1 MTLIIQKPTG
11 AKLNLAKTF
20 AVQNYMWEF
29 PAQYGLWSPANITT
43 ALWLD
48 AADASTVTTD
58 GSAVSQW
65 NDKSSNA
72 RHASQVTASLSPT
85 YTANGLNGKSVVTFN
100 GSNVLGLTELTL
112 GRNIGGLSYFAVASS
127 TTVSGGNYRTI
138 FDLNTG
144 SGLDRA
150 SFYVRESTIEVSGR
164 RLDTNLYQAHTNG
177 TPSINTAFILCALFN
192 YSAAAL
198 SVGFNG
204 GALTSRSGGF
214 QTAGNTSN
222 TDSTLITMG
231 ASDALGSSTPF
242 TGYVS
247 EFIAI
252 RSILSDANRQKLE
265 GYLAHKWGLTANLPN
280 DHPYKT
286 VGPTP

>member
-1 MTLIIQKPTG
+1 
-11 AKLNLAKTF
+11 
-20 AVQNYMWEF
+20 
-29 PAQYGLWSPANITT
+29 
-43 ALWLD
+43 LWLD

-72 RHASQVTASLSPT
+72 RHASQSTASLRPA

-112 GRNIGGLSYFAVASS
+112 GRNIGELSYFVVASP
-127 TTVSGGNYRTI
+127 TTVSGATYRTI
-138 FDLNTG
+138 FDLNT
-144 SGLDRA
+144 SSISIDRTA
-150 SFYVRESTIEVSGR
+150 LYVRESTIEAGGR
-164 RLDTNLYQAHTNG
+164 RLDADSFQSHTNG
-177 TPSINTAFILCALFN
+177 TPSINTAFISCALFN

-214 QTAGNTSN
+214 QTAGNTSD
-222 TDSTLITMG
+222 TSSGLITMG
-231 ASDALGSSTPF
+231 ASNALGGLTPF

-265 GYLAHKWGLTANLPN
+265 GYLAHKWGLTANLPS

>member
-1 MTLIIQKPTG
+1 MTL
-11 AKLNLAKTF
+11 N
-20 AVQNYMWEF
+20 VQPGF
-29 PAQYGLWSPANITT
+29 LWNDSIWNPSMITT

-48 AADASTVTTD
+48 AADASTVTTVS
-58 GSAVSQW
+58 GNVSQW
-65 NDKSSNA
+65 NDKSGNA
-72 RHASQVTASLSPT
+72 RHASQSTPLIRPA

-112 GRNIGGLSYFAVASS
+112 GRNIGELSYFAVASS
-127 TTVSGGNYRTI
+127 TTVSGNNCRAI
-138 FDLNTG
+138 FDLNAG
-144 SGLDRA
+144 SGPDRA
-150 SFYVRESTIEVSGR
+150 ALYVRESTIEAGGR
-164 RLDTNLYQAHTNG
+164 RLDNNNYQAHTNG
-177 TPSINTAFILCALFN
+177 TPSVNTAFISCALFN

-214 QTAGNTSN
+214 QTAGNTSDTN
-222 TDSTLITMG
+222 STLITMG
-231 ASDALGSSTPF
+231 ASDALGTVTPF

-252 RSILSDANRQKLE
+252 RSILSDANRQKVE
-265 GYLAHKWGLTANLPN
+265 GYLAHKWGLEANLPN

-286 VGPTP
+286 TGPTP